1 MAVFEFYFNVIRT
14 HHRWTHI
21 RSLARNFTP
30 AFIVVLRPVN
40 LRTTLTAVVVV
51 VPIFVIKVF
60 AASAVLAGNDMLCCT
75 DFEFQIP
82 AVIQAVEHG
91 QIPEEQ
97 IDQAVLRILLLKE
110 KLGLI

>member
-1 MAVFEFYFNVIRT
+1 MMGHLIVGSMDADNPASLSEIIIQDTLRKDLGFEGIVITDAMQMGALTDNYIVEEAAV
-14 HHRWTHI
+14 
-21 RSLARNFTP
+21 
-30 AFIVVLRPVN
+30 
-40 LRTTLTAVVVV
+40 
-51 VPIFVIKVF
+51 K
-60 AASAVLAGNDMLCCT
+60 AVLAGNDMLCCT